1 MTRVPVAIAWPAA
14 IRRHA
19 RPSGS
24 TGACAI
30 YGRAARPA
38 HIAGLP
44 RQNPAAMGA
53 IESWDGV
60 ACADAAAAQ
69 PSGAVEYCDAM
80 AYAKYC
86 CALPLLRISRSPW
99 WWCSALPW
107 YSGGPAR
114 VRQRYRGVSG
124 KSGLPS
130 GFDNARAG
138 QCRTRGVVFLPTAS
152 LVLYTLS
159 GSRFCCRRG
168 CHSWRWMACV
178 ASCTLRAVLRASL
191 CGPSLFSAGQVR
203 PHRPRCMLHLSMRC
217 SAT

>member
-1 MTRVPVAIAWPAA
+1 MAIAWPAA

-44 RQNPAAMGA
+44 RQNPAAVGA

-86 CALPLLRISRSPW
+86 RALPLLCISRSPW
-99 WWCSALPW
+99 AVVLRPTLVL
-107 YSGGPAR
+107 G
-114 VRQRYRGVSG
+114 
-124 KSGLPS
+124 
-130 GFDNARAG
+130 
-138 QCRTRGVVFLPTAS
+138 RTRP
-152 LVLYTLS
+152 
-159 GSRFCCRRG
+159 RP
-168 CHSWRWMACV
+168 
-178 ASCTLRAVLRASL
+178 AVL
-191 CGPSLFSAGQVR
+191 
-203 PHRPRCMLHLSMRC
+203 PRCKWE
-217 SAT
+217 